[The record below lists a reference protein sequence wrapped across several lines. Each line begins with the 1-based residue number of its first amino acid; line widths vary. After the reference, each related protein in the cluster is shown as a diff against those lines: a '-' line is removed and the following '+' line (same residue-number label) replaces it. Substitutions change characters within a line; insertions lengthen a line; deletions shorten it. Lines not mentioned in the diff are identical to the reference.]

1 MIYKSWTLGILLNFP
16 KFFETG
22 DLRDFQL
29 FFGKMHLSHQEAD
42 NRLIYYREAD

>member
-16 KFFETG
+16 KV
-22 DLRDFQL
+22 
-29 FFGKMHLSHQEAD
+29 FGKMHLSHQEAD